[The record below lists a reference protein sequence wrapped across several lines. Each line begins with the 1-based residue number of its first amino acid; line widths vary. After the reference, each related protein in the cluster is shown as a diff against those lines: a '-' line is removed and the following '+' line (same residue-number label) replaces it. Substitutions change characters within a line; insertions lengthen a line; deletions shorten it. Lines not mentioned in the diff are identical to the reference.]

1 MNQHFIVVYRAVSN
15 MRRDEMTL
23 FSRRAAGGLAAVA
36 GFVLAMSAPSLAQWQ
51 HHQEDMTQDTQQLVQ
66 SLRAGGYNIVVR
78 HGATFSNQADTDPL
92 NFDNIA
98 AQRNLNDKGKAL
110 AKAFG
115 DAILQAGIP
124 VGRVFTSKYNR
135 AYQTAVIA
143 GFKDIEKTADI
154 TEGGLVVSPNENNRR
169 IDAFHKLL
177 GTAPTPGTNTI
188 LITHKP
194 NIVDALGK
202 DWFDVKEG
210 EASIFR
216 PDNGSYKL
224 IARVQMEEWPHVA
237 AAAK

>member
-1 MNQHFIVVYRAVSN
+1 
-15 MRRDEMTL
+15 MTIL
-23 FSRRAAGGLAAVA
+23 SRRIVA
-36 GFVLAMSAPSLAQWQ
+36 GFAALCGLLAVSGVAVPGRAAAGDSNV
-51 HHQEDMTQDTQQLVQ
+51 VQ
-66 SLRAGGYNIVVR
+66 ALRAGGLVIVVR
-78 HGATFSNQADTDPL
+78 HGATFADQADTDPL

-115 DAILQAGIP
+115 DAIRQAGVP
-124 VGRVFTSKYNR
+124 VGTVFTSRYNR
-135 AYQTAVIA
+135 AYETAVIA
-143 GFKDIEKTADI
+143 GFKDIKKTADI

-169 IDAFHKLL
+169 VDAFRKLL
-177 GTAPTPGTNTI
+177 GITPTPGTNTI

-224 IARVQMEEWPHVA
+224 IARVQMEEWAHLA